1 MNTKQSSVL
10 VYDTTLRDGTQGEGV
25 SFSVSTKI
33 ELTRRMDAFGFDY
46 IEGGWPGSNP
56 RDMAYFEQA
65 RSLKLTHAKLAAF
78 GSTRRPNL
86 KVSENP
92 QVHMLIDAET
102 PVVTIFGKTWLLHV
116 TEVLHTTGDENLA
129 MIEDT
134 VRYLKDNGREVIYDA
149 EHFFDGYNDDEA
161 YAMATLEAAAKGGAT
176 CLTLCDTNGG
186 TMPARLAEVVG
197 KVVAAFPKLR
207 VGMHC
212 HNDCGMSV
220 ALTLIGVNAGASL
233 VQGTING
240 YGERTGNAN
249 LTTIVPNLALKMGK
263 SLACAGH
270 LAELRKFALSV
281 DDLANLNPDS
291 RQPYVGASAFAHKG
305 GVHAN
310 AARKVSRSY
319 EHIEPEKVGNKQRI
333 LMSDMSGSTSVMM
346 KAKELGIVLDEK
358 SPKMKE
364 FLAVLKEREFQGYEY
379 ENADA
384 SLEVL
389 LRRHF
394 EALGEVFK
402 LLSYRVITEV
412 NRNSDEIVSEASV
425 KLMVNG
431 SQYHTVA
438 ESNGPVGALDHALRK
453 ALVQAYPFLAH
464 VKLLDYK
471 VRILDRGQ
479 GTESVVRVLV
489 KSSDGNRTWWTTGAS
504 TNIIE
509 ASYEAVRDSLLYAVQ
524 IVSLQ
529 HDS

>member
-1 MNTKQSSVL
+1 MNTKKSSVL

-65 RSLKLTHAKLAAF
+65 RELKLTHAKLAAF
-78 GSTRRPNL
+78 GSTRRANTP
-86 KVSENP
+86 VEEDQ
-92 QVHMLIDAET
+92 QVRMLIEAGT

-116 TEVLHTTGDENLA
+116 TDVLHTTAEENLA

-134 VRYLKDNGREVIYDA
+134 VRFLKEKGREVVYDA
-149 EHFFDGYNDDEA
+149 EHFFDGFSDNEA
-161 YAMATLEAAAKGGAT
+161 YAWATLDAASRGGAG
-176 CLTLCDTNGG
+176 CITLCDTNGG
-186 TMPARLAEVVG
+186 TMPERLSEVVG
-197 KVVAAFPKLR
+197 QVVARYPKLR
-207 VGMHC
+207 IGMHC
-212 HNDCGMSV
+212 HNDCGMGV
-220 ALTLIGVNAGASL
+220 ALTLLGVDAGATL

-249 LTTIVPNLALKMGK
+249 LTTVVPNLALKMGREITCK
-263 SLACAGH
+263 KNLAD
-270 LAELRKFALSV
+270 LRKFALSV
-281 DDLANLNPDS
+281 DDLGNLNPDN

-310 AARKVSRSY
+310 AAKKVARSY
-319 EHIEPEKVGNKQRI
+319 EHIEPEKVGNKQRV
-333 LMSDMSGSTSVMM
+333 LMSDMSGSTSVVM
-346 KAKELGIVLDEK
+346 KARQLGIAVEEK
-358 SPKMKE
+358 SEKMKE
-364 FLAVLKEREFQGYEY
+364 FLAILKEREFQGYEY

-389 LRRHF
+389 MRRHF

-402 LLSYRVITEV
+402 LVSYRVITEV
-412 NRNSDEIVSEASV
+412 NRNSEEIVSEASV
-425 KLMVNG
+425 KVMVNG
-431 SQYHTVA
+431 QQFHTVA

-453 ALVQAYPFLAH
+453 ALVQAFPYLAT
-464 VKLLDYK
+464 VKLVDYK

-489 KSSDGNRTWWTTGAS
+489 KSSDGARTWWTTGAS

-509 ASYEAVRDSLLYAVQ
+509 ASYQAVRDSLLYSVQ
-524 IVSLQ
+524 VGSM
-529 HDS
+529 